1 MNVDNGYVDAPIEEG
16 IDLKKE
22 IVRLKQEKNAII
34 LAHYYQRPEI
44 QDIADFIG
52 DSLALAQIAADS
64 RADIIVMC
72 GVQFMGE
79 TAKILCPGK
88 KVIVPD
94 MSAGCSLADSCPADE
109 FEKFVKAHPGH
120 TVVSYVNTTVAVKAV
135 TDIVVTSGNA
145 RKIIDSLPSDAKII
159 FGPDRNLGH
168 YINIQSG
175 RNMLLWDGACHV
187 HEQFSIEKINALK
200 EQYPGAKVLVHP
212 ECRKQVQ
219 EAADKVGSTKVLL
232 DYAVS
237 SECDTFIVATE
248 SGILHE
254 MMKKCPEK
262 KFIPVPPEDGSCNC
276 NECADMKKVT
286 LEKLYNSLKYEMPL
300 VEVDPEV
307 AEKAVRPIKR
317 MLELSK

>member
-109 FEKFVKAHPGH
+109 FEKFVKTHPGH
-120 TVVSYVNTTVAVKAV
+120 TVVSYVNTTAAVKAV

-145 RKIIDSLPSDAKII
+145 RKIIDSLPGDAKII

-168 YINIQSG
+168 YINVQSG
-175 RNMLLWDGACHV
+175 RDMLLWDGACHV

-212 ECRKQVQ
+212 ECRRQVQ

-232 DYAVS
+232 DYAVN

-300 VEVDPEV
+300 VEVDPKV